1 MNGLKRTPAQIQE
14 RAQLAKDLEYLV
26 KEDKDIREEL
36 MDEYVYM
43 LNDKRVE
50 ELQGYVLNE
59 LRADY

>member
-1 MNGLKRTPAQIQE
+1 MNGLKRTAAQILE

>member
-1 MNGLKRTPAQIQE
+1 MNGLKRTPAQILE